1 MSESPAK
8 PTVELPPLAAPVDEL
23 WHVLL
28 DLSEQLR
35 VPWTLVG
42 GQMVLLHALEHG
54 QTPPVVSQDGDM
66 LADIRAEPAALTTIV
81 AALSELRFQPEL
93 AADNLV
99 HRYQR
104 PTQDPKQPLK
114 IDLLAPEGVGAAK
127 LTTTPPGRTVQA
139 PGGTQS
145 LRRSETVVVV
155 HEGRIGR
162 IPRPTLVAAIVMKAA
177 AIALPGERAKHLRDV
192 ALLCALL
199 DDPFTAAEQLSAKD
213 RQRLR
218 LAHDLEDPSHPAWAL
233 VPETI
238 RAAGQLA
245 YDILGGRR

>member
-1 MSESPAK
+1 V
-8 PTVELPPLAAPVDEL
+8 TVEPGEPRIVLPSLSAPVDEL

-28 DLSEQLR
+28 NLAEQLQ

-66 LADIRAEPAALTTIV
+66 LADIRAEQAALKAIV
-81 AALSELRFQPEL
+81 AVLRQAGFEPEV
-93 AADNLV
+93 AADDVV

-104 PTQDPKQPLK
+104 PTRDPKKPLK
-114 IDLLAPEGVGAAK
+114 IDLLAPDGVGSAN

-145 LRRSETVVVV
+145 LNRTQMVVVV
-155 HEGRIGR
+155 HEGREGR

-177 AIALPGERAKHLRDV
+177 AIGLPGDPAKHLRDV
-192 ALLCALL
+192 ALLCAVL
-199 DDPFTAAEQLSAKD
+199 DDPFTAAEQLVAKD

-218 LAHDLEDPSHPAWAL
+218 LARALADADHPAWAL
-233 VPETI
+233 LPDEI
-238 RAAGQLA
+238 RANGHAAYGILAGA
-245 YDILGGRR
+245 G